1 MGGPGSGRG
10 WQGGSSTTSHYRRL
24 DVRRLHKAGLLAPGS
39 WNNWQWSRDGQ
50 VVASIVVK
58 AAEGRVTLSYQAR
71 ENGERRD
78 FDYPVFLSWTPCR
91 YGGARPWFLCPAS
104 GCGRRVAILYG
115 GAFFACRHCYR
126 LTYESQREDAS
137 DRLARRADVIRERL
151 EWEPGILNPKGW
163 RKPKGMH
170 WRTFERLNAEH
181 DRLAGASLAGMMQRL
196 GIRL

>member
-58 AAEGRVTLSYQAR
+58 AEEGRVILSYQAR
-71 ENGERRD
+71 DDGERRD

-91 YGGARPWFLCPAS
+91 YGGARPWFLCPAR

-151 EWEPGILNPKGW
+151 GWELGILNPKGW

-170 WRTFERLNAEH
+170 WRTFERLNVEH
-181 DRLAGASLAGMMQRL
+181 DRLTDASLAGMMQRF